1 MSHSFTVVGA
11 LYSLPGAPEDPDS
24 EPLTGGLGAALAVV
38 LTRLGCSVRYVCGV
52 LPRECCPE
60 LRAPLVGEGIQV
72 APFRLAPGPGHTP
85 PLPFEDGGDDA
96 EEPGE
101 LRPTLAAEAPGDG
114 VLLTLE
120 LPEAELLEAL
130 ELCRGD
136 QRLLALH
143 LAPGREVPPTA
154 LAEANLLLAGETE
167 AGQAARSSEENL
179 SQKGLLRRLGAFGPG
194 RSVVLGARGAT
205 LFDGERFFEAEAP
218 APGLPALAPALRQ
231 AVFSA
236 VLCAVLAEGRRVERA
251 LGAALAAA
259 ALPPSGEGPFPDL
272 PSAEGLLTA
281 HAEAGAREVR
291 GDSDP

>member
-1 MSHSFTVVGA
+1 
-11 LYSLPGAPEDPDS
+11 
-24 EPLTGGLGAALAVV
+24 VV

-72 APFRLAPGPGHTP
+72 APFLLSPAAGHTP
-85 PLPFEDGGDDA
+85 PLPFETAEDED

-101 LRPTLAAEAPGDG
+101 LRPTLAAETVGDG
-114 VLLTLE
+114 LLLTLE
-120 LPEAELLEAL
+120 LPDAELLEAL

-154 LAEANLLLAGETE
+154 LAEANLLLAGEAE
-167 AGQAARSSEENL
+167 AGQAARSSEERL

-194 RSVVLGARGAT
+194 RSVVLGPRGAT

-218 APGLPALAPALRQ
+218 APGQPGLAPALRQ

-236 VLCAVLAEGRRVERA
+236 VLCAALAEGRRVERA

-259 ALPPSGEGPFPDL
+259 ALPPSAEGPFPDL
-272 PSAEGLLTA
+272 PSTEGLLA
-281 HAEAGAREVR
+281 ALADSGSREGR
-291 GDSDP
+291 GDHAH

>member
-1 MSHSFTVVGA
+1 MSQRFTVVGA
-11 LYSLPGAPEDPDS
+11 LYALPVAPGDPEA

-52 LPRECCPE
+52 LPGECCPE

-72 APFRLAPGPGHTP
+72 APFLLSAGPGHTP
-85 PLPFEDGGDDA
+85 PLPFEGDGQEA

-101 LRPTLAAEAPGDG
+101 LRPTLAAETPGDG
-114 VLLTLE
+114 LLLTLE
-120 LPEAELLEAL
+120 LPDAELLEAL

-136 QRLLALH
+136 QRMLALH
-143 LAPGREVPPTA
+143 LAPGREVPPPA
-154 LAEANLLLAGETE
+154 LAEANLLLAGEAE
-167 AGQAARSSEENL
+167 AGQAARSSEERL

-218 APGLPALAPALRQ
+218 SPGPSSLAAALRQ

-236 VLCAVLAEGRRVERA
+236 VLCAGLAEGRRVERA
-251 LGAALAAA
+251 LTAALTAA
-259 ALPPSGEGPFPDL
+259 ALPPSGEGPFPGL
-272 PSAEGLLTA
+272 PSAEGLLA
-281 HAEAGAREVR
+281 ALAETGPRDAR
-291 GDSDP
+291 GDAVH